1 MENELK
7 HHGVKGQKWGV
18 RRYQNADGSLKS
30 SGKKR
35 YAKESG
41 KADKPKSAAPN
52 KAVASVKKIASSGA
66 KKIEAKQIESAA
78 KKEAKKEAVAER
90 KAELKELKALR
101 NRNVKDMTDSELK
114 DSIDRMR
121 KEKEYTE
128 LMAVLNPK
136 KTGVVEDVATK
147 VVKGAVEKSGEQL
160 LTQVLNHYGSKG
172 LNRLIG
178 DINKSKLAAAQVDLD
193 KAIKKSDQAR
203 KDAASAKDE
212 YESSKQSYKDAKE
225 IFDHA
230 KRTCDINDRHDREKL
245 KRNEEAFKSA
255 KEAHDRAKSNYE
267 DKQHDARIF
276 QSEEDAAR
284 INIET
289 ASRPEEV
296 IFANNKKK

>member
-1 MENELK
+1 
-7 HHGVKGQKWGV
+7 
-18 RRYQNADGSLKS
+18 
-30 SGKKR
+30 
-35 YAKESG
+35 
-41 KADKPKSAAPN
+41 
-52 KAVASVKKIASSGA
+52 
-66 KKIEAKQIESAA
+66 
-78 KKEAKKEAVAER
+78 
-90 KAELKELKALR
+90 
-101 NRNVKDMTDSELK
+101 MTDSELK

-121 KEKEYTE
+121 KEKEYNE

-136 KTGVVEDVATK
+136 KTSVVEDVATK

-160 LTQVLNHYGSKG
+160 LTQVLNHYGSTG

-178 DINKSKLAAAQVDLD
+178 DVNKYKLAAAQVDLD

-284 INIET
+284 VNVESAT
-289 ASRPEEV
+289 RPEEV